1 VIAPEKLSIEEVNQF
16 VSRDALRIAAA
27 EREAFHEK
35 ILRLR
40 ALREAAEAE
49 KALQQR
55 ISNS

>member
-1 VIAPEKLSIEEVNQF
+1 MIAPENLAIEEVNQF

-49 KALQQR
+49 RAVQQW
-55 ISNS
+55 ISNG

>member
-1 VIAPEKLSIEEVNQF
+1 MIAPENLAIEEVNQF

-49 KALQQR
+49 RAVQQR
-55 ISNS
+55 ISNG